1 MDDILIL
8 LGEEVNKDQ
17 VEVIYKLIKT
27 RLLNICKG
35 YDSKLLSIPENLE
48 YILTEATIERYNT
61 IGAENMQEESF
72 ENYRAKYITSDIL
85 EKYIPAIDRYFEI
98 IDENK
103 TINANKVRFIWDM
116 TT

>member
-8 LGEEVNKDQ
+8 LGKEVNKDQ

-35 YDSKLLSIPENLE
+35 YDNKLLSIPENLE

-85 EKYIPAIDRYFEI
+85 EKYIPAIDRYFDS

-103 TINANKVRFIWDM
+103 NINANKVRFIWDM